1 MRKLFKIVVL
11 IASFGACINARSY
24 PKVHIDTLIDFT
36 LKDSSALANEV
47 LLMNKLLSNPQFWSA
62 IKEANFF
69 CPNQRVYHAKRKRK
83 SEYPRLKKDKH
94 NYSSAEIHDLLWY
107 GQDEIG
113 EEKDGIINLKLKAK
127 DYPKN
132 KNGSQTHGSTNSGSL
147 IISSDRATRIHS
159 KIKGKYAAHLL
170 HEYMHV
176 LGFKHK
182 SNLPSKNKIKC
193 GGIDVP
199 LRIQKIAEG
208 IINKKV

>member
-1 MRKLFKIVVL
+1 MNRQSKIILVL
-11 IASFGACINARSY
+11 IILSLGHDVRAY
-24 PKVHIDTLIDFT
+24 PMAKIDTLIDFT
-36 LKDSSALANEV
+36 VADSIAVHKEIK
-47 LLMNKLLSNPQFWSA
+47 LLNKLLANREFWIA
-62 IKEANFF
+62 IKKTEFF
-69 CPNQRVYHAKRKRK
+69 CTNQRVYHAKRKRK
-83 SEYPRLKKDKH
+83 SVYPKQKKDKH
-94 NYSSAEIHDLLWY
+94 PYTSNEIHGLLWF

-113 EEKDGIINLKLKAK
+113 GEKDEIIDLKLRAK

-147 IISSDRATRIHS
+147 IISSDRKTRIHS

-182 SNLPSKNKIKC
+182 SNSPSKNLDKC

-199 LRIQKIAEG
+199 LGIQKIAER
-208 IINKKV
+208 IFKS